1 MAKNITKKDFF
12 NAIINV
18 VENASAEGA
27 DIDWG
32 KVDLSTKDCT
42 RIEEITS
49 DMVIAFC
56 KKEIELLAKKST
68 SKSNKTS
75 KVAIENEALAREI
88 EAFLEGKGAVLGK
101 VIAKE
106 FDLSTSKVTAVMKCA
121 NVTKDKTKD
130 GVTYTLAQSV
140 TDCKNIRKRG

>member
-18 VENASAEGA
+18 VAQASAEGA

-49 DMVIAFC
+49 DMVIDFC
-56 KKEIELLAKKST
+56 KKEIELLKKKST

-101 VIAKE
+101 AIAKE

-130 GVTYTLAQSV
+130 GVTYTLA
-140 TDCKNIRKRG
+140 

>member
-18 VENASAEGA
+18 VEQASAEGA

-32 KVDLSTKDCT
+32 KVDLSTKDCP

-49 DMVIAFC
+49 DMVIDFC
-56 KKEIELLAKKST
+56 KKEIELLKKKST

-130 GVTYTLAQSV
+130 GVTYTLA
-140 TDCKNIRKRG
+140 

>member
-18 VENASAEGA
+18 VAQASAEGA

-49 DMVIAFC
+49 DMVIDFC
-56 KKEIELLAKKST
+56 KKEIELLTKKST

-130 GVTYTLAQSV
+130 GVTYTLA
-140 TDCKNIRKRG
+140 

>member
-18 VENASAEGA
+18 VAQASAEGA

-32 KVDLSTKDCT
+32 KVDLSTKDCPRT
-42 RIEEITS
+42 EEITS

-56 KKEIELLAKKST
+56 KREIELLTKKSS

-75 KVAIENEALAREI
+75 KVAIENEALAKEI

-106 FDLSTSKVTAVMKCA
+106 FDLSTSKVTAVMKYSNA
-121 NVTKDKTKD
+121 TKDKTKD
-130 GVTYTLAQSV
+130 GVTYTLA
-140 TDCKNIRKRG
+140 

>member
-18 VENASAEGA
+18 VAQASAEGA

-49 DMVIAFC
+49 DMVIDFC
-56 KKEIELLAKKST
+56 KKEIELLKKKST

-130 GVTYTLAQSV
+130 GVTYTLA
-140 TDCKNIRKRG
+140 

>member
-18 VENASAEGA
+18 VANASAEGA

-56 KKEIELLAKKST
+56 EREIELLTKKSS

-88 EAFLEGKGAVLGK
+88 DTFLEGKGTVLGK

-106 FDLSTSKVTAVMKCA
+106 FDLSTSKVTAVMKYSNA
-121 NVTKDKTKD
+121 TKEKTKD
-130 GVTYTLAQSV
+130 GVTYTL
-140 TDCKNIRKRG
+140 

>member
-12 NAIINV
+12 NAIIKV

-42 RIEEITS
+42 RIETITS

-56 KKEIELLAKKST
+56 KREIELLTKKSS

-75 KVAIENEALAREI
+75 KVAIENEALAKEI
-88 EAFLEGKGAVLGK
+88 DAFLKGRGEVLGK

-106 FDLSTSKVTAVMKCA
+106 FDLSTSKVTAVMKCSNA
-121 NVTKDKTKD
+121 TKDKTKD
-130 GVTYTLAQSV
+130 GVTYTL
-140 TDCKNIRKRG
+140 D

>member
-18 VENASAEGA
+18 VAQASAEGA

-49 DMVIAFC
+49 DMVIDFC
-56 KKEIELLAKKST
+56 KKEIELLTKKST
-68 SKSNKTS
+68 SKSDKTS

-130 GVTYTLAQSV
+130 GVTYTLA
-140 TDCKNIRKRG
+140 

>member
-1 MAKNITKKDFF
+1 MEKKITKKDFF

-42 RIEEITS
+42 HIEEITS

-56 KKEIELLAKKST
+56 KREIELLSKKSFSKLNNT
-68 SKSNKTS
+68 SKF
-75 KVAIENEALAREI
+75 AIENEALVKEI
-88 EAFLEGKGAVLGK
+88 DAFLKGKGAVLDK
-101 VIAKE
+101 VIAEE
-106 FDLSTSKVTAVMKCA
+106 FYLSTSKVTAVMKYSNA
-121 NVTKDKTKD
+121 TKEKTKD
-130 GVTYTLAQSV
+130 GVTYTLA
-140 TDCKNIRKRG
+140 

>member
-18 VENASAEGA
+18 VEQASAEGA

-32 KVDLSTKDCT
+32 KVDLSTKDCP

-56 KKEIELLAKKST
+56 KREIELLTKKS
-68 SKSNKTS
+68 SK
-75 KVAIENEALAREI
+75 
-88 EAFLEGKGAVLGK
+88 G
-101 VIAKE
+101 
-106 FDLSTSKVTAVMKCA
+106 TAVMKYSNA
-121 NVTKDKTKD
+121 TKDKTKD
-130 GVTYTLAQSV
+130 GVTYTLV
-140 TDCKNIRKRG
+140 

>member
-18 VENASAEGA
+18 VAQASAEGA

-32 KVDLSTKDCT
+32 KVDLSTKDCPRT
-42 RIEEITS
+42 EEITS

-56 KKEIELLAKKST
+56 KKEIELLTKKSS

-75 KVAIENEALAREI
+75 KVAIENEALAQEI

-106 FDLSTSKVTAVMKCA
+106 FDLSTSKVTAVMKYSNA
-121 NVTKDKTKD
+121 TKDKTKD
-130 GVTYTLAQSV
+130 GVTYTLA
-140 TDCKNIRKRG
+140 

>member
-18 VENASAEGA
+18 VEQASAEGA
-27 DIDWG
+27 DINWG
-32 KVDLSTKDCT
+32 KVDLSTKDCP
-42 RIEEITS
+42 RIETITS
-49 DMVIAFC
+49 NMVIAFC
-56 KKEIELLAKKST
+56 KKEIELLTKKSS

-75 KVAIENEALAREI
+75 KVAIENEALAHEI
-88 EAFLEGKGAVLGK
+88 DAFLEGKGAVLGK

-130 GVTYTLAQSV
+130 GVTYTLA
-140 TDCKNIRKRG
+140 

>member
-18 VENASAEGA
+18 VANASAEGA

-56 KKEIELLAKKST
+56 EREIELLTKKSS

-88 EAFLEGKGAVLGK
+88 DTFLEGKGAVLGK

-106 FDLSTSKVTAVMKCA
+106 FDLSTSKVTAVMKYSNA
-121 NVTKDKTKD
+121 TKDKTKD
-130 GVTYTLAQSV
+130 GVTYTL
-140 TDCKNIRKRG
+140 

>member
-18 VENASAEGA
+18 VAQASAEGA

-49 DMVIAFC
+49 DMVIDFC
-56 KKEIELLAKKST
+56 KKEIELLKKKST

-75 KVAIENEALAREI
+75 KVAMENEALAREI

-130 GVTYTLAQSV
+130 GVTYTLA
-140 TDCKNIRKRG
+140 

>member
-18 VENASAEGA
+18 VEQASAEGA

-32 KVDLSTKDCT
+32 KVDLSTKDCP

-49 DMVIAFC
+49 DMVIDFC
-56 KKEIELLAKKST
+56 KKEIELLTKKST
-68 SKSNKTS
+68 SKSNK
-75 KVAIENEALAREI
+75 
-88 EAFLEGKGAVLGK
+88 
-101 VIAKE
+101 
-106 FDLSTSKVTAVMKCA
+106 TSKVTAVMKCA

-130 GVTYTLAQSV
+130 GVTYTLA
-140 TDCKNIRKRG
+140 

>member
-18 VENASAEGA
+18 VEQASAEGA

-32 KVDLSTKDCT
+32 KVDLSTKDCP
-42 RIEEITS
+42 RIETITS
-49 DMVIAFC
+49 DMVIDFC
-56 KKEIELLAKKST
+56 KKEIELLTKKST

-130 GVTYTLAQSV
+130 GVTYTLA
-140 TDCKNIRKRG
+140 

>member
-18 VENASAEGA
+18 VAQASAEGA

-32 KVDLSTKDCT
+32 KVDLSTKDCPRT
-42 RIEEITS
+42 EEITS

-56 KKEIELLAKKST
+56 KKEIELLTKKSS

-88 EAFLEGKGAVLGK
+88 DAFLEGKGAVLGK

-106 FDLSTSKVTAVMKCA
+106 FDLSTSKVTAVMKYSNA
-121 NVTKDKTKD
+121 TKDKTKD
-130 GVTYTLAQSV
+130 GVTYTLA
-140 TDCKNIRKRG
+140 